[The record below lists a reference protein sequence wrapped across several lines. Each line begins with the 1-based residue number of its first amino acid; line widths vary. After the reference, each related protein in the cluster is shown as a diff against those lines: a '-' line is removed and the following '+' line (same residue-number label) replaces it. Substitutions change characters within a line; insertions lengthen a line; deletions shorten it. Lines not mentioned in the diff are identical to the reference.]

1 MVQWKGEIDEDSG
14 EKAQLLDGLEDFN
27 VPNFFVITPEEVNRL
42 FGGKEDPEEILNSS
56 LNRSIKREVK
66 DAYDEVGMS
75 SEVREASGRAK
86 SLVGGQRNSQFV
98 SVRVS
103 GGEKEE
109 YSYKL
114 NVGSSSF
121 FTSLREVVSSY
132 CEKESSHPAILVQK
146 MVEPGYTGAL
156 ERKGRETVVE
166 AVNGLGISLE
176 EGLTKPHVYQL
187 RNSKVQK
194 VLMAEEQM
202 EISRNPVRGEN
213 QRRKVKD
220 DEKPFDRGEVEELV
234 EKASVK
240 DIDLKFVYK
249 RGGFHVIDA
258 YRSSRDEEGFL
269 ASEKGVRASRGEISG
284 RIGQKVAFSE
294 QTVNPDEYREAL
306 IAQKGGYTSR
316 DGYRARE
323 AGKPAIFRYSEQ
335 LDSGTRVSL
344 GPAEIEIGSDSR
356 GGQERNSSGRNQE
369 RERRDGEQAANPFNS
384 SEEKVETD
392 SDTGVVASQVLP
404 IDPRVGEGVC
414 LNRNS
419 DKGYVVSN
427 RRTEAERIPESG
439 YLSSYEDVF
448 VFEGEKA
455 VLDARR
461 MSNRGLEKAVSYLE
475 ADLKIL
481 LLEKP
486 DEDAVSSAV
495 ESGFDV
501 FAAPEDYLEQL
512 ESLVA
517 REEKRFIMERLR
529 DI

>member
-1 MVQWKGEIDEDSG
+1 MVQWKGEIDENSG

-86 SLVGGQRNSQFV
+86 SLVGGQRNNQFV

-103 GGEKEE
+103 GGGKEE
-109 YSYKL
+109 YGYKL

-166 AVNGLGISLE
+166 TVNGLGISLE

-194 VLMAEEQM
+194 VLMADEQM

-220 DEKPFDRGEVEELV
+220 DDQPFDRGEVEELV

-240 DIDLKFVYK
+240 DMDLKFVYK
-249 RGGFHVIDA
+249 RGGFHVVDA
-258 YRSSRDEEGFL
+258 YRSSRDEEGFIV
-269 ASEKGVRASRGEISG
+269 SEKGVRASRGEISG
-284 RIGQKVAFSE
+284 RIGEKVAFSD
-294 QTVNPDEYREAL
+294 QTMHPDEYRDAL

-323 AGKPAIFRYSEQ
+323 AEKPAIFRYSGQ
-335 LDSGTRVSL
+335 LESGGRVNL

-356 GGQERNSSGRNQE
+356 GERQERNSAGREQK
-369 RERRDGEQAANPFNS
+369 RERQSEKAANPFNS
-384 SEEKVETD
+384 SEEAVETD
-392 SDTGVVASQVLP
+392 SDAGIVASEVLP
-404 IDPRVGEGVC
+404 IDPRVGKGVC

-419 DKGYVVSN
+419 DQGYVVSN

-448 VFEGEKA
+448 AFDGEKA

-461 MSNRGLEKAVSYLE
+461 MSSRGLENAIGYLE

-481 LLEKP
+481 LLENP
-486 DEDAVSSAV
+486 GEDAVGSAV

-501 FAAPEDYLEQL
+501 FAATEDSLKQL
-512 ESLVA
+512 ERLVA